1 LATAAVAGA
10 GAWSPSS
17 ATVVGGV
24 AWASSAMVVRNAGGE
39 RAARASLE
47 LESPGGGAEATRWGE
62 GGSVAAAAAGSLLD
76 AERDRGRVCSGV
88 GERPEGQVQVS
99 QVEVGSMGQP
109 LWGRRKLYGPVWH
122 SSTSPVELFLENN
135 SMSNFMSGGESHVLA
150 ASPCA

>member
-1 LATAAVAGA
+1 
-10 GAWSPSS
+10 
-17 ATVVGGV
+17 
-24 AWASSAMVVRNAGGE
+24 MVVRNAGGE

-109 LWGRRKLYGPVWH
+109 LWGRRKLYGLVWH
-122 SSTSPVELFLENN
+122 SSTSPVELFFLKQLHEQLHER
-135 SMSNFMSGGESHVLA
+135 GRESCFGSFTMCLTL
-150 ASPCA
+150 